1 MRASE
6 RVRERYCCG
15 VVVESVGWPD
25 GERSWVDM
33 DGRASERGLGS
44 SVGDGG
50 GDAVRVLV

>member
-6 RVRERYCCG
+6 RVRGRYCCG

-44 SVGDGG
+44 RVGEGG
-50 GDAVRVLV
+50 GDGEAVMM